1 MLSVDIYGSLCYT
14 DNAPLETL
22 IEGWGLPKEEQLWK
36 RKDLPLFFDDVDID
50 KDGNAILN
58 YQQQAFAAIEV
69 ERCKKGFWFYNNG
82 IPTFIT
88 GKNYFYLQWWKL
100 EDDIFPEYRDA
111 DRRYFLFLN
120 HWEHVLWNIGVCR
133 GKKRREGASSQ
144 ATANL
149 IYECIFFTNSNCG
162 LVSKTQVDSR
172 DTFTDMAAFGYHQLP
187 VFLKPRQLNRADS
200 VTELVF
206 AARIIKGENAS
217 KRGNRSKIN
226 YRAPVENAYDRG
238 RMTRVLA
245 DECFGIGTKILCEGF
260 VFKNVEDIKVG
271 DKVIVEGGKTVEVY
285 KTVSG
290 IDEMFLIKQPYSKDY
305 IVSSRHRLYLERRNA
320 KKKGVNGI
328 SILTP
333 SEFINL
339 DKYSKRTTY
348 GIRSK
353 GLQYHYK
360 EVPISPYILGT
371 WLGDGFT
378 GQTRWIVN
386 TQKDPE
392 ILVELESYAKEKNY
406 KISYHKTQTDSAT
419 RISLSNGIKRW
430 KKSDL
435 AIFLQELGIYKEK
448 RIPAE
453 YLYNSTEIRRQLL
466 AGIID
471 TDGSKSKDGVIE
483 IGMSRKELVEDI
495 ALLARSIGLSVGKIK
510 EKATNFLT
518 KAYRITIS
526 GDLHQ
531 LPMRLPRKQFTD
543 FKKQYAFRRNR
554 IEVSSIG
561 FDKYFGIT
569 LKADNDDDRR
579 LILEDFT
586 ISLNCGKWPLDVKA
600 SKFISK
606 VSKTMIKGAKR
617 VGYMEVPSTVN
628 ELTKGGGAE
637 FKIIWDNANQFKSG
651 GKKTPNR
658 LVTYFT
664 PAYDN
669 YEGFIDKFGFSVIDA
684 PTEEQYEYLVSKWV
698 VKDPITGETVS
709 EISEEDIKLGAR
721 AYIYSRRVG
730 LEGELLEEEIR
741 QNPCTVQ
748 EMFEAANT
756 DCAFNSYN
764 INQRKKELEEKPIY
778 KRKVIFERKE
788 DQTVEFRD
796 VEEKTCN
803 FFWKL
808 TQIVDPKEANK
819 FYYDGRLKKP
829 GRAHD
834 GAIAVDS
841 YSNSQG
847 GRKYGSKASAWIGR
861 KLDIAD
867 PDKTGKPIGHLYG
880 RPAEKGILHEQVLL
894 AAEYFGYPVWYEFT
908 ADDYLSYFRER
919 GKDGYL
925 GLFPLSTIEPIKRAK
940 AERYKGFPIT
950 PFSLTKQLDSGI
962 SYFNHHCDKI
972 DFEELLDNALIFNP
986 YDRTAFDTVVSFLM
1000 LIVCLYEP
1008 VFKSPPR
1015 KAPLV
1020 RVFSNN

>member
-1 MLSVDIYGSLCYT
+1 MLSVDIYGSLCRT
-14 DNAPLETL
+14 GNVPLDTL
-22 IEGWGLPKEEQLWK
+22 IEGWGLPKELQFWN
-36 RKDLPLFFDDVDID
+36 RKELPDYFDDVRYDS
-50 KDGNAILN
+50 DGNALLTN
-58 YQQQAFAAIEV
+58 EQKQYASIEV

-82 IPTFIT
+82 IPAYIT

-100 EDDIFPEYRDA
+100 EDDIYPDYRDA
-111 DRRYFLFLN
+111 DRRYFIFLN
-120 HWEHVLWNIGVCR
+120 HWENVLWCIGVGR

-144 ATANL
+144 ATSNL

-200 VTELVF
+200 VTELLF
-206 AARIIKGENAS
+206 AARIVKGENATG
-217 KRGNRSKIN
+217 KGQRSKIN

-238 RMTRVLA
+238 RMTR
-245 DECFGIGTKILCEGF
+245 
-260 VFKNVEDIKVG
+260 
-271 DKVIVEGGKTVEVY
+271 
-285 KTVSG
+285 
-290 IDEMFLIKQPYSKDY
+290 
-305 IVSSRHRLYLERRNA
+305 
-320 KKKGVNGI
+320 
-328 SILTP
+328 
-333 SEFINL
+333 
-339 DKYSKRTTY
+339 
-348 GIRSK
+348 
-353 GLQYHYK
+353 
-360 EVPISPYILGT
+360 ILGDE
-371 WLGDGFT
+371 G
-378 GQTRWIVN
+378 
-386 TQKDPE
+386 
-392 ILVELESYAKEKNY
+392 
-406 KISYHKTQTDSAT
+406 
-419 RISLSNGIKRW
+419 
-430 KKSDL
+430 
-435 AIFLQELGIYKEK
+435 
-448 RIPAE
+448 
-453 YLYNSTEIRRQLL
+453 
-466 AGIID
+466 
-471 TDGSKSKDGVIE
+471 
-483 IGMSRKELVEDI
+483 
-495 ALLARSIGLSVGKIK
+495 
-510 EKATNFLT
+510 
-518 KAYRITIS
+518 
-526 GDLHQ
+526 
-531 LPMRLPRKQFTD
+531 
-543 FKKQYAFRRNR
+543 
-554 IEVSSIG
+554 
-561 FDKYFGIT
+561 
-569 LKADNDDDRR
+569 
-579 LILEDFT
+579 
-586 ISLNCGKWPLDVKA
+586 GKWPLDVKF

-606 VSKTMIKGAKR
+606 ISKTMVKGAKR
-617 VGYMEVPSTVN
+617 VGFAECPSTVN
-628 ELTKGGGAE
+628 EMTKGGGAE
-637 FKIIWDNANQFKSG
+637 YKKFWDGANQFKSG

-658 LVTYFT
+658 FVTYFT

-669 YEGFIDKFGFSVIDA
+669 YEGFIDKFGMSVIDA
-684 PTEEQYEYLVSKWV
+684 PDEDQYEYLVKRWV
-698 VKDPITGETVS
+698 VKDPITGEVIS
-709 EISEEDIKLGAR
+709 EVSEEDIALGAR
-721 AYIYSRRVG
+721 AYIYSRRIG
-730 LEGELLEEEIR
+730 LDTELLEEEIR
-741 QNPCTVQ
+741 QNPCTVH
-748 EMFEAANT
+748 EMFEASNT

-764 INQRKKELEEKPIY
+764 INQRKKQLEEAPIY
-778 KRKVIFERKE
+778 KRKVVFERKE
-788 DQTVEFRD
+788 DQTVGFRD
-796 VEEKTCN
+796 VEEKTCS

-861 KLDIAD
+861 KYDIAD

-1008 VFKSPPR
+1008 VIKPPPR
-1015 KAPLV
+1015 KAPLI